1 MISQFIE
8 ETRDTEKKKRTADSW
23 EVFPGM
29 TVCYVQMQEN
39 GQDGQSSGQM
49 QTEEPVQESRN
60 VQEARNAQGAASP
73 EHVEAIFCMRG
84 RVQVRMCKETALTIC
99 PGELF
104 LMTKKAAVSEL
115 SVLGSSACFLAAD
128 ILIEEARAIPVP
140 FDALLHP
147 GQLREFF
154 AANRS
159 FYVLQDLM
167 WGNSLLDALSCL
179 KKEQYSAYFALRLLE
194 RLCLLSCKAASKTE
208 AEFVQEK
215 ELYYDSYQRE
225 RIQDVHMYLQENYGM
240 HLTIQNLADRFQI
253 SPTFLKACFRH
264 VYGQPIHSYLQQYRL
279 RMAAHLL
286 ATTSDSVLSIAMK
299 IGYSGTSRFGVAFKE
314 MYHMTP
320 TKFRSQSRRK
330 NV

>member
-8 ETRDTEKKKRTADSW
+8 EASDTEKKKTIIDSW

-39 GQDGQSSGQM
+39 GQDGQKAKDA
-49 QTEEPVQESRN
+49 QEMVSLER
-60 VQEARNAQGAASP
+60 
-73 EHVEAIFCMRG
+73 VEAIFCMRG
-84 RVQVRMCKETALTIC
+84 RIQVRMCKEAAFTIR

-104 LMTKKAAVSEL
+104 LVTEKAAAFEL
-115 SVLGSSACFLAAD
+115 SILGSSASFLTAD
-128 ILIEEARAIPVP
+128 ILVGETRTIHVP

-159 FYVLQDLM
+159 FYVVQDLM

-194 RLCLLSCKAASKTE
+194 RLCLLSCKAAPESE
-208 AEFVQEK
+208 SESVQEK

-225 RIQDVHMYLQENYGM
+225 RIQDVHAYLEENYGM

-320 TKFRSQSRRK
+320 TKFRAQSRRK